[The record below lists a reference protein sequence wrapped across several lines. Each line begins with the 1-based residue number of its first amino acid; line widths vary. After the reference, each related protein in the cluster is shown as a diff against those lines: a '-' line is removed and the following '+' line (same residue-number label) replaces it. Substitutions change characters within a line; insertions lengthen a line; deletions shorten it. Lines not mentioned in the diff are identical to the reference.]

1 MDKFG
6 SVRTVIVQFLADVMN
21 VGAFEAGTSWSQTVW
36 RWGQWDSSQFW
47 PVAAVV
53 VEFLVDVGNVS
64 SFKSGTSWSQS
75 VWRRGQWNSS
85 QFWLVGSVIVQSFR
99 VIVSVLAFGGVDR
112 TRYHQVGVRRGHVSQ
127 WYTNTSVGEGDS
139 AQDDNGLKRNDLLL
153 NKITS
158 MMCHSLTIE
167 DKPNIRCANVTTAL
181 LNLYNS

>member
-6 SVRTVIVQFLADVMN
+6 SVRTVIVQFLADVTN
-21 VGAFEAGTSWSQTVW
+21 VGAFKAGTSWSQTVW

-53 VEFLVDVGNVS
+53 VEFLVDVGNVG

-75 VWRRGQWNSS
+75 VWGWGQWNSS

-99 VIVSVLAFGGVDR
+99 VIVNVLAFGSVDG
-112 TRYHQVGVRRGHVSQ
+112 TSYHQVGVRGGHVSQ

-139 AQDDNGLKRNDLLL
+139 AQDDNGLKRNYLLL
-153 NKITS
+153 NQITNVINES
-158 MMCHSLTIE
+158 QLVRKTILGVLTQ
-167 DKPNIRCANVTTAL
+167 RL
-181 LNLYNS
+181 